1 MSRSVMLK
9 EAKDPSAAIKV
20 EQTQIEKAIANLA
33 ETDKA
38 GMESAV
44 KEKAANLIP
53 DAVKLK
59 AAEPKTENAHLG
71 KVSTQMEEA
80 ELSDKMI
87 RAQLDTKQ
95 EKLRS
100 EEASFIRQFLRK
112 AFVVSEA
119 QTCREVIELFHQMTD
134 GECAIVCEEG
144 QIPVGLVMKSRL
156 SLLQTH
162 RFGRELYYERSIMK
176 LMDPQPLIVE
186 LSSSA
191 QELIDQAMAREEKT
205 LYDCVII
212 TNEGKIAGMLTMSDL
227 LAISRLLQQ
236 RSLKSQIRT
245 VKGTD
250 EMMQQIDRAIVNV
263 HEAAKYGEQM
273 SETMVD
279 LTNRGKNELDKVTD
293 SFKRLAEKTLRQE
306 QQIADLQKRAD
317 AISSVS
323 KLIRELADQSSL
335 LAINA
340 SIEAARAGEH
350 GSGFSVVA
358 AEIRKLSE
366 QTKQSAND
374 INGLIRSITEA
385 VAETVQLVADGQQDA
400 AASEVSVKE
409 ASDVFGELFHAAG
422 GNRESAQQIGLLAN
436 QAFQQSEQVIQGME
450 KLIGKMRAG
459 SV

>member
-20 EQTQIEKAIANLA
+20 EQTQIENAIASLVK
-33 ETDKA
+33 TDKV
-38 GMESAV
+38 GTEAV
-44 KEKAANLIP
+44 KMKAMN
-53 DAVKLK
+53 
-59 AAEPKTENAHLG
+59 PKSENTHPG
-71 KVSTQMEEA
+71 KVNTQVEQA
-80 ELSDKMI
+80 GDSDKMEQA
-87 RAQLDTKQ
+87 RLAAKQ

-100 EEASFIRQFLRK
+100 EEASLIRQFLREG
-112 AFVVSEA
+112 FRVSES

-134 GECAIVCEEG
+134 GECAIVCEAD

-162 RFGRELYYERSIMK
+162 RFGRELYYERSISK
-176 LMDPQPLIVE
+176 LMDPKPLIVE

-212 TNEGKIAGMLTMSDL
+212 TSEGKIVGMLTMSDL

-236 RSLKSQIRT
+236 RSVKSQIRT

-250 EMMQQIDRAIVNV
+250 EMMQQIDKAIVNV
-263 HEAAKYGEQM
+263 HEAAQFGEQM

-279 LTNRGKNELDKVTD
+279 LTNRGKFELDKVTA
-293 SFKRLAEKTLRQE
+293 SFKRLAEKTILQE

-323 KLIRELADQSSL
+323 KLIRELADQSNL

-358 AEIRKLSE
+358 AEIRKLSA

-385 VAETVQLVADGQQDA
+385 VAETVQLVADGQQDV

-409 ASDVFGELFHAAG
+409 ASGVFGELFHAAG

-436 QAFQQSEQVIQGME
+436 QAYQQSEQVIKGME

>member
-9 EAKDPSAAIKV
+9 EAKDPSVAIKD
-20 EQTQIEKAIANLA
+20 EQTQIENAIASLA
-33 ETDKA
+33 EKGKGGKT
-38 GMESAV
+38 
-44 KEKAANLIP
+44 
-53 DAVKLK
+53 
-59 AAEPKTENAHLG
+59 PKRDVAHAG
-71 KVSTQMEEA
+71 KVNPLLERAPLGLTSKNENTDFGAKEE
-80 ELSDKMI
+80 I
-87 RAQLDTKQ
+87 
-95 EKLRS
+95 LRS
-100 EEASFIRQFLRK
+100 DEPPLIRQFLRE
-112 AFVVSEA
+112 AFLVSKS
-119 QTCREVIELFHQMTD
+119 QSCREVIEMFHEMTD
-134 GECAIVCEEG
+134 GECAIVCEAD
-144 QIPVGLVMKSRL
+144 QIPMGLVMKSRL

-162 RFGRELYYERSIMK
+162 RFGRELYYERSITK
-176 LMDPQPLIVE
+176 LMDPEPLIIE

-191 QELIDQAMAREEKT
+191 QVVIDQAMAREEKT
-205 LYDCVII
+205 LYDCVIV
-212 TNEGKIAGMLTMSDL
+212 TSEGKIVGMLTMSDL

-236 RSLKSQIRT
+236 HSLKSQIRT

-263 HEAAKYGEQM
+263 REAAQYGDQM

-279 LTNRGKNELDKVTD
+279 LTNRGKYELDKVTA
-293 SFKRLAEKTLRQE
+293 SFKRLAEKTIRQE

-323 KLIRELADQSSL
+323 KLIRELADQSNL

-358 AEIRKLSE
+358 AEIRKLSA

-374 INGLIRSITEA
+374 INGLIRAITDA
-385 VAETVQLVADGQQDA
+385 VAETVQLVADGQQDV

-409 ASDVFGELFHAAG
+409 AAGVFGELFHAAG

-436 QAFQQSEQVIQGME
+436 QAYQQSEQVMQGMDQ
-450 KLIGKMRAG
+450 LVGKMRAG
-459 SV
+459 SS